1 MAMWLEAPDGANLP
15 RCWAAFIEMMPAP
28 CTPGSEYT
36 LMTPKLYRIIE
47 HTADT
52 GFEVWGT
59 TKEEV
64 FESAAR
70 AFFDIMWQIDV
81 QQQNGPKSLE
91 VTGSD
96 LEELLVNFLEEFL
109 YLYDAK
115 GLVCT
120 GIKVESIKENKV
132 CAKAW
137 LQKFNEAG
145 DQELLGVKAV
155 TYHQLFVGR
164 KNDTWTARI
173 FLDI

>member
-1 MAMWLEAPDGANLP
+1 M
-15 RCWAAFIEMMPAP
+15 
-28 CTPGSEYT
+28 TPG
-36 LMTPKLYRIIE
+36 LYRIIE

-52 GFEVWGT
+52 GFEVWGS
-59 TKEEV
+59 TKEQV

-70 AFFDIMWQIDV
+70 AFFDIMWQIDALQENEPAV
-81 QQQNGPKSLE
+81 IE
-91 VTGSD
+91 VAGND

-115 GLVCT
+115 GLVCVNVQ
-120 GIKVESIKENKV
+120 VETVLKNKV
-132 CAKAW
+132 RVKAW
-137 LQKFNEAG
+137 LQKFNAAG

-155 TYHQLFVGR
+155 TYHQLFIGK